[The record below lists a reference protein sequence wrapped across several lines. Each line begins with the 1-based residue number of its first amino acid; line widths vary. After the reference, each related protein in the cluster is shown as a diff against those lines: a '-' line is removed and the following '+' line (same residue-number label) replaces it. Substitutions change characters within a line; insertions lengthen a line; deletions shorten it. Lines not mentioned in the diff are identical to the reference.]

1 MPLLKP
7 HRKLI
12 LLFYI
17 LNVYIILQIVW
28 WVYQIIDL
36 AKKMDQS
43 GGLAAAKTKMIIGE
57 FAVFIV
63 LLIAGIFY
71 IRKVFL
77 KEMALAE
84 NKKNFSLSITHELKT
99 PITATK
105 LMVETLQNRVLD
117 KEKASAILE
126 KINKEQDR
134 LHELIEKI
142 LLASRIDTSAIQ
154 LEIMP
159 IPAKKFIFEQLAK
172 FPTTHTC
179 QLDISEKAVIWVDAF
194 LFASVIQNLHENAL
208 KYSPEGK
215 TIIWELTTDK
225 KQTILSVTDEGNGIA
240 EEFHQTI
247 FEPYFRIDNEE
258 TKSNKGTGLGLF
270 LVKKIVQLHA
280 GTISVKKG
288 KSTGTRF
295 EISLPIRA

>member
-1 MPLLKP
+1 MQSPKP

-17 LNVYIILQIVW
+17 LNVYILLQIVW

-36 AKKMDQS
+36 ARKMDQS

-159 IPAKKFIFEQLAK
+159 IPAKKFISEQLAK

-179 QLDISEKAVIWVDAF
+179 QLDISEKAVIWADAF
-194 LFASVIQNLHENAL
+194 LFASVVQNLHENAI
-208 KYSPEGK
+208 KYSPEGTSISWK
-215 TIIWELTTDK
+215 LTTDK
-225 KQTILSVTDEGNGIA
+225 KYTLLSVSDEGKGIA
-240 EEFHQTI
+240 EEYHNAI
-247 FEPYFRIDNEE
+247 FEPYFRVDNEE

-270 LVKKIVQLHA
+270 LVKKL
-280 GTISVKKG
+280 
-288 KSTGTRF
+288 
-295 EISLPIRA
+295 

>member
-1 MPLLKP
+1 
-7 HRKLI
+7 
-12 LLFYI
+12 
-17 LNVYIILQIVW
+17 
-28 WVYQIIDL
+28 
-36 AKKMDQS
+36 MDTT

-105 LMVETLQNRVLD
+105 LMVETLQNRELD
-117 KEKASAILE
+117 KAKANSILE
-126 KINKEQDR
+126 KINGEQDR

-154 LEIMP
+154 LQINP
-159 IPAKKFIFEQLAK
+159 LPAKKFISEQIAK
-172 FPTTHTC
+172 FPTTHQVVVHIKEDT
-179 QLDISEKAVIWVDAF
+179 DIWVDAF

-208 KYSPEGK
+208 KYSPEGS
-215 TIIWELTTDK
+215 TITWQMVADK
-225 KQTILSVTDEGNGIA
+225 KHTLLAIEDEGNGIPEA
-240 EEFHQTI
+240 FHTAI
-247 FEPYFRIDNEE
+247 FEPYFRVDNEE
-258 TKSNKGTGLGLF
+258 TKSNKGTGLGLY
-270 LVKKIVQLHA
+270 LVHKIVRLHN
-280 GTISVKKG
+280 GQITVKKG
-288 KSTGTRF
+288 QKGGTRF
-295 EISLPIRA
+295 EISLPIHN